1 MSSGLKDHYKLGSR
15 IIKQGDRV
23 VIRVMRQEIHG
34 VFQAYD
40 QELERLCIET
50 DNYDVVC
57 VKLRN
62 IQYIAVPR
70 SNGKS

>member
-1 MSSGLKDHYKLGSR
+1 M
-15 IIKQGDRV
+15 